1 MAQERREG
9 PFEQIGETVGGFVG
23 RTAGRANDAA
33 LNAIGSLLGTAM
45 NQLGEWW
52 SSAEAERA
60 TSSFGEAEDRACKQ
74 HYESRAAEADYS
86 SARHYYQFGHV
97 ARHNPSYQGKSF
109 REVEPELERAWA
121 EAGRERFGEW
131 PTVRERVEFGYTHRS
146 AGAPNP
152 S

>member
-1 MAQERREG
+1 MAQDKKEG
-9 PFEQIGETVGGFVG
+9 PFEQIGEAVGGMVG

-33 LNAIGSLLGTAM
+33 MNAVGSLLGSAM

-52 SSAEAERA
+52 ASADAQRA
-60 TSSFGEAEDRACKQ
+60 SGSFGDAEDRACRD
-74 HYESRAAEADYS
+74 HFRSRGPDAEYS
-86 SARHYYQFGHV
+86 SARTQYQFGHV
-97 ARHNPSYQGKSF
+97 ARQNPGYQGKSF

-131 PTVRERVEFGYTHRS
+131 PNVRDRVEFGYTHRT

-152 S
+152 T